1 MINQINYFTRDLILV
16 RLLLLIILLVVFAA
30 SPNYF
35 MFFACLINVFVVF
48 GAAMRIADMEDSADY
63 KHAKWVD
70 ENIKGGKW
78 TCTWEKQD

>member
-1 MINQINYFTRDLILV
+1 MINQINYFIEKLILL
-16 RLLLLIILLVVFAA
+16 RLLLLTVLLVVFAA

-35 MFFACLINVFVVF
+35 MFFVCLISVF
-48 GAAMRIADMEDSADY
+48 GVFSSAMQIADMEDSAEY